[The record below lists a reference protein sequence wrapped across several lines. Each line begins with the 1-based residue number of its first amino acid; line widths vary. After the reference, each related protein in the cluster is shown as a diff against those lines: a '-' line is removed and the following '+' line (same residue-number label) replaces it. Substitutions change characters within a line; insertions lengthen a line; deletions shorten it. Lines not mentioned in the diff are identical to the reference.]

1 MTIMKTI
8 LSILPI
14 AVLVAALAGFGL
26 PAWCAALA
34 AFAVGVVEAVFYFD
48 LSVASV
54 AQCALSGASTGL
66 FPIGL
71 VIVAALFTY
80 AVTVESDAISEIKG
94 GLSRLSADRRF
105 QALLVAWGFGG
116 FMEGMAGFGTAVA
129 IPCAILVGIGFDPV
143 KAVLCC
149 LVANTTPTAFG
160 SVGVPT
166 MVLAGEA
173 GVDLSRLTTTIAFL
187 QLAATSLSPFLI
199 LLIVD
204 GWRGVRECWRFALVA
219 DIAFL
224 SSWLLVAP
232 FLGCE
237 LPDIVGGIAVMLAF
251 ALMGRRDGI
260 DLRRQVWA
268 WMPFAFVVI
277 ALGCAALL
285 PPERKVSPGFV
296 ILAAGTLGALCQR
309 LRPVRIAAIAA
320 RTVVRY
326 SLALFTICAVL
337 ALAKVMGATGMTQ
350 TLADA
355 LVAATG
361 RAYPAVSGIVGA
373 LGGFVTGSGTSSNVL
388 FGSLQASV
396 GSSEAQKLLFAAA
409 NVMGAGIGK
418 MLCPQSL
425 VLGCAA
431 AGLSGRERSVM
442 VKALG
447 YFAVVLF
454 VACLS
459 VVLFSAIPSLCG

>member
-1 MTIMKTI
+1 MDTM
-8 LSILPI
+8 LSILPV

-34 AFAVGVVEAVFYFD
+34 AFAAGAAVAAFCFG
-48 LSVASV
+48 LPCAAV
-54 AQCALSGASTGL
+54 AQCAASGAATGL

-80 AVTVESDAISEIKG
+80 AATVESGAIAEIKG
-94 GLSRLSADRRF
+94 GLSRLSGDRRF

-160 SVGVPT
+160 SAGVPT

-173 GVDLSRLTTTIAFL
+173 GADVSQLSAAIAFL

-199 LLIVD
+199 LAIVD
-204 GWRGVRECWRFALVA
+204 GWRGVRECWRLALVA
-219 DIAFL
+219 DAAFL
-224 SSWLLVAP
+224 SAWAAVAP
-232 FLGCE
+232 LLGCE
-237 LPDIVGGIAVMLAF
+237 LPDIAGGIAVMAAF
-251 ALMGRRDGI
+251 ALMGNRSGI
-260 DLRRQVWA
+260 DLRRQAWA
-268 WMPFAFVVI
+268 WMPFAFVVL
-277 ALGCAALL
+277 ALGGAALM
-285 PPERKVSPGFV
+285 PRECRISPGFA
-296 ILAAGTLGALCQR
+296 ILAAGASGALCQG
-309 LRPVRIAAIAA
+309 LRPARVAAIAA
-320 RTVVRY
+320 RTVLRY
-326 SLALFTICAVL
+326 SPALFTICAVL
-337 ALAKVMGATGMTQ
+337 ALAKVMGAAGMTRN
-350 TLADA
+350 LAGA
-355 LVAATG
+355 LVSATG
-361 RAYPAVSGIVGA
+361 SAYPAVSAIVGA

-396 GSSEAQKLLFAAA
+396 ASCEAQKILFAAA

-418 MLCPQSL
+418 MICPQSI

-431 AGLSGRERSVM
+431 AGLAGRERSVM

-447 YFAVVLF
+447 CFAAVLS
-454 VACLS
+454 VACLT
-459 VVLFSAIPSLCG
+459 VVVWNALLPCRP

>member
-1 MTIMKTI
+1 MDPL
-8 LSILPI
+8 LSMLPI
-14 AVLVAALAGFGL
+14 AVLVVALAVFGL

-34 AFAVGVVEAVFYFD
+34 AFVVGAVEAACISGLSPGVVMQHA
-48 LSVASV
+48 AG
-54 AQCALSGASTGL
+54 GAYTGL

-71 VIVAALFTY
+71 IIVAALFTY
-80 AVTVESDAISEIKG
+80 ALTVESDAIADIKG
-94 GLSRLSADRRF
+94 GLSRLSGDRRF
-105 QALLVAWGFGG
+105 QALLIAWGFGG

-166 MVLAGEA
+166 MVLASEA
-173 GVDLSRLTTTIAFL
+173 AVDLSRLATTIALL
-187 QLAATSLSPFLI
+187 QLAATALSPFLV
-199 LLIVD
+199 LFVAD
-204 GWRGVRECWRFALVA
+204 GWRGVRERWRLAVVA
-219 DIAFL
+219 DVAFL
-224 SSWLLVAP
+224 ASWLVVAP

-237 LPDIVGGIAVMLAF
+237 LPNVVGGIAVMAAF
-251 ALMGRRDGI
+251 AALGDCRGI
-260 DLRRQVWA
+260 DLRRQAWA
-268 WMPFAFVVI
+268 WMPFAFVVL

-285 PPERKVSPGFV
+285 PPGRKVSPGFV
-296 ILAAGTLGALCQR
+296 ILAAAVVGGLCQGV
-309 LRPVRIAAIAA
+309 RPARMAVVAA
-320 RTVVRY
+320 RTVRRY
-326 SLALFTICAVL
+326 APALFTICAVL
-337 ALAKVMGATGMTQ
+337 ALAKVMRAAGMTQ
-350 TLADA
+350 ALADA

-361 RAYPAVSGIVGA
+361 RGYPAVSGIVGA
-373 LGGFVTGSGTSSNVL
+373 LGGFVTGAGTSTNVL

-396 GSSEAQKLLFAAA
+396 GVGEAQKLLFAAA

-418 MLCPQSL
+418 MVCPQSI

-431 AGLSGRERSVM
+431 AGLAGRERSVM

-447 YFAVVLF
+447 YFAVVLL

-459 VVLFSAIPSLCG
+459 VVAWNALFVQ